1 MHFFDSSESVTQ
13 KSHHLDPIYMK
24 SPFKFFKLMTG
35 LLLPYFSLPKTDYSL
50 DVLWQI
56 FSIATLF
63 KRIPM
68 PLMIYPFNWGKY
80 PGINILQINIAK
92 ISRFVLVSPAIWTL
106 ENWSEKKS
114 FTNLCAYNNSTPGVR
129 VCTCCSSYW
138 RCWTLSMVFLTLG
151 RKNISNSPFLLP
163 HPLKFALESAFPKG
177 LIYMWWM
184 LKDGAP

>member
-1 MHFFDSSESVTQ
+1 MHFFESSESVTQ

-68 PLMIYPFNWGKY
+68 PLMIYPFNWDKY
-80 PGINILQINIAK
+80 PGINILQINIPK
-92 ISRFVLVSPAIWTL
+92 TSRFVLVSPAIWTF

-114 FTNLCAYNNSTPGVR
+114 LP
-129 VCTCCSSYW
+129 TC
-138 RCWTLSMVFLTLG
+138 VH
-151 RKNISNSPFLLP
+151 IIALL
-163 HPLKFALESAFPKG
+163 LESEYVLVVPGTGVVELYPWCFWRWDEKTSPTPRFSY
-177 LIYMWWM
+177 LT
-184 LKDGAP
+184 P

>member
-92 ISRFVLVSPAIWTL
+92 ISRSVLVSPAVWTF

-114 FTNLCAYNNSTPGVR
+114 FTNLCAYNILLLES

-138 RCWTLSMVFLTLG
+138 CCWTLSMVFLTLG

-163 HPLKFALESAFPKG
+163 HPLKFALKSAFPKG
-177 LIYMWWM
+177 LIYMWWI

>member
-92 ISRFVLVSPAIWTL
+92 ISRSVLVSPAIWTF

-114 FTNLCAYNNSTPGVR
+114 FTNLCAYNNSTPGVSMYLLFQLLVLLDFIHGVFDAGTKKHLQLPVSPTPPLE
-129 VCTCCSSYW
+129 VCFGKCFSK
-138 RCWTLSMVFLTLG
+138 RADLHVV
-151 RKNISNSPFLLP
+151 NP
-163 HPLKFALESAFPKG
+163 
-177 LIYMWWM
+177 
-184 LKDGAP
+184 